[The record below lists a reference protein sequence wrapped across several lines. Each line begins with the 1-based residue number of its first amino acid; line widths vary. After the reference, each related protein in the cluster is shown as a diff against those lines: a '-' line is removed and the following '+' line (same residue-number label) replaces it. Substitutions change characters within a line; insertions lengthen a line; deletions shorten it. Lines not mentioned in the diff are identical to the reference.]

1 MTIKG
6 LFLGRFPSA
15 LGLGPFQR
23 RFLLFCADALLLPT
37 VVWLSFWFR
46 LDHPRCT
53 TTDTSWLFPAIWLI
67 GLPLYCFS
75 GQYKGLTRY
84 VGSLALYRLALRNC
98 LLVLILVAFG
108 WLFGLPM
115 PPLNSWLL
123 LFLLLTGF
131 TGAVRFGLRD
141 VLLSFQSRSPMAST
155 RVAIYGAGSAGV
167 QLAAALRLANTH
179 TVEVFLDDDP
189 AFWGRSIN
197 GVPIEPPHVLQ
208 NRSGELDQVLLAI
221 PSLSRSRRRRIV
233 DAVQESGIPV
243 LQIPSMKEIT
253 SGRARMDALRPIQ
266 GGVAWS

>member
-1 MTIKG
+1 
-6 LFLGRFPSA
+6 
-15 LGLGPFQR
+15 
-23 RFLLFCADALLLPT
+23 
-37 VVWLSFWFR
+37 
-46 LDHPRCT
+46 
-53 TTDTSWLFPAIWLI
+53 
-67 GLPLYCFS
+67 
-75 GQYKGLTRY
+75 
-84 VGSLALYRLALRNC
+84 
-98 LLVLILVAFG
+98 
-108 WLFGLPM
+108 
-115 PPLNSWLL
+115 
-123 LFLLLTGF
+123 
-131 TGAVRFGLRD
+131 
-141 VLLSFQSRSPMAST
+141 MAST

-253 SGRARMDALRPIQ
+253 SGRARIDALRPIQ
-266 GGVAWS
+266 VEELLGRDPVPPDPQLLGPGIEGATVCVTGAGGSIGSELCRQILCLYPQKLVLIERSEPSLYSIQQELEALLPAGVELVAVLGSASDSALVDFASSSTVLRWFSMQRLINMCLWLRPTHWRDLLTTCLVPV